1 MFGSTFLF
9 IYVNKINKPNKLN
22 ILYTYKYAS
31 ITNIIYGSTQYRD
44 GLLHKD
50 NFSDIDECSSSPCHN
65 GTCEDRVNHFLCH
78 CSPGYKG
85 TLCDQGKSCK
95 MPLLT
100 FVTCTF

>member
-1 MFGSTFLF
+1 MLYKSLF
-9 IYVNKINKPNKLN
+9 IK
-22 ILYTYKYAS
+22 S
-31 ITNIIYGSTQYRD
+31 HSTGD

-95 MPLLT
+95 IPN
-100 FVTCTF
+100 